1 MANRTFQDVQA
12 VHREVKIFSCAALC
26 GSGSPN
32 VTLFQGDP
40 TPVSGTTPNAIGATA
55 SFSGAVLTINLTD
68 NYNALLSAFAQVK
81 DPAGASGAITQVISV
96 AETVASNGQ
105 VLLTF
110 DDVLST
116 GDEVYVTLFLKDTSV
131 ER

>member
-26 GSGSPN
+26 GSGTT

-40 TPVSGTTPNAIGATA
+40 TPASGTTPGAIGATA
-55 SFSGAVLTINLTD
+55 SFSSTVLTIDLTD

-81 DPAGASGAITQVISV
+81 DPAGTGSVTRLVSV
-96 AETVASNGQ
+96 AETVASDGK

-110 DDVLST
+110 DAALT
-116 GDEVYVTLFLKDTSV
+116 ENDEGYVTLLLKNTSV

>member
-40 TPVSGTTPNAIGATA
+40 TPASGTTPNAIGATA
-55 SFSGAVLTINLTD
+55 SFSGAVLTIDLTD

-81 DPAGASGAITQVISV
+81 DPAGAGSITQVISV
-96 AETVASNGQ
+96 AETVASNGR

-110 DDVLST
+110 DDSLGA
-116 GDEVYVTLFLKDTSV
+116 GDEVYVTLFLKNTSV
-131 ER
+131 AR

>member
-26 GSGSPN
+26 GSGTT
-32 VTLFQGDP
+32 VTLVQGDP
-40 TPVSGTTPNAIGATA
+40 TPASGTTPGAIGATA
-55 SFSGAVLTINLTD
+55 SFSSTVLTIDLTD

-81 DPAGASGAITQVISV
+81 DPAGTGSVTRLVSV
-96 AETVASNGQ
+96 AETVASDGK

-110 DDVLST
+110 DAALT
-116 GDEVYVTLFLKDTSV
+116 ENDEVYVTLFLKNTSV

>member
-81 DPAGASGAITQVISV
+81 DPAGSGSVTQLVSV
-96 AETVASNGQ
+96 AETVASDGK

-110 DDVLST
+110 DSALTED
-116 GDEVYVTLFLKDTSV
+116 DEVYVTLFLKNTSV
-131 ER
+131 AR

>member
-55 SFSGAVLTINLTD
+55 SFSTTVLTIDLTD

-81 DPAGASGAITQVISV
+81 DPAGSGSVTRLVSV
-96 AETVASNGQ
+96 AETVASDGK

-110 DDVLST
+110 DSALT
-116 GDEVYVTLFLKDTSV
+116 AGDEVYVTLFLKNTSV

>member
-26 GSGSPN
+26 GSGTT
-32 VTLFQGDP
+32 VTLFLGDT
-40 TPVSGTTPNAIGATA
+40 TPASGTTPGAIGATA
-55 SFSGAVLTINLTD
+55 SFSSTVLTIDLTD

-81 DPAGASGAITQVISV
+81 DPAGTGSVTRLASV
-96 AETVASNGQ
+96 AETVASDGK

-110 DDVLST
+110 DAALT
-116 GDEVYVTLFLKDTSV
+116 ENDEVYVTLFLKNTSV

>member
-26 GSGSPN
+26 GSGST

-40 TPVSGTTPNAIGATA
+40 TPASGTTPGAIGATA
-55 SFSGAVLTINLTD
+55 SFSSAVLTIDLTD
-68 NYNALLSAFAQVK
+68 NYNALLSAFAQIK
-81 DPAGASGAITQVISV
+81 DPAGSGSASQLLSV
-96 AETVASNGQ
+96 SETVASNGQ
-105 VLLTF
+105 VALTF
-110 DDVLST
+110 DSALTED
-116 GDEVYVTLFLKDTSV
+116 DEVYVTLFLKNTSV